1 MTMSSFD
8 RQVTLHEAVRE
19 LAGKGVKSPNEI
31 LAQLS
36 ERYGQQWVIR
46 QFLNEIAKIA
56 MPTSRPDVGPRAE
69 VVRAPG
75 VPRVQ
80 RAANGADVFSGSV
93 WVAEKGWVPLGDL
106 TPADCR
112 TVAAQYGR
120 LIEAAGRH
128 RDWYLA
134 AADVAE
140 REGAETLGEVRSLLP
155 APLAQLEL
163 PAAGEAA

>member
-19 LAGKGVKSPNEI
+19 LAGKGVSSPNEI

-36 ERYGQQWVIR
+36 ERYGQHWVLR

-56 MPTSRPDVGPRAE
+56 MPTSRPDIGPRAE
-69 VVRAPG
+69 VVRVPG
-75 VPRVQ
+75 VPRVR
-80 RAANGADVFSGSV
+80 RAAGDADVFSGSV
-93 WVAEKGWVPLGDL
+93 WVMGQGWVPLGDL

-112 TVAAQYGR
+112 TVAEQYGR
-120 LIEAAGRH
+120 LMEAAGRH

-140 REGAETLGEVRSLLP
+140 REGAETLGEVRGLLP
-155 APLAQLEL
+155 APLARLEL
-163 PAAGEAA
+163 TDATEAV